1 MKLYLTAL
9 STVFIMSIFILLWG
23 RSKTWPILLTVL
35 DNFFLSLKSEISHHR
50 LMSILIEITSL
61 GSATIIGLGGFI
73 SFIAF
78 ILSQQY
84 LKAILITIGSC
95 SGILGT
101 YLKKWIGKIR
111 PENSQGYTFGSS
123 FPSNH
128 TLMSSSFYPL
138 LYGLNFPHT
147 FNYFNLFFLLVSLS
161 LPLWIGISRIVL
173 RAHFFSDVLAG
184 WLLGGTIAW
193 ACLYVQ

>member
-1 MKLYLTAL
+1 MSA
-9 STVFIMSIFILLWG
+9 FIVLWG
-23 RSKTWPILLTVL
+23 RSKTWPTLLTSL
-35 DNFFLSLKSEISHHR
+35 DTFFLSWKREIDHHR
-50 LMSILIEITSL
+50 LMSVLIEITSL
-61 GSATIIGLGGFI
+61 GSATIVGLGGFI
-73 SFIAF
+73 SCIAF

-84 LKAILITIGSC
+84 LKALLILIGSC

-111 PENSQGYTFGSS
+111 PENSQGYIFGSS

-138 LYGLNFPHT
+138 LYGLIFANT
-147 FNYFNLFFLLVSLS
+147 FNHFNLFFFLVSIS
-161 LPLWIGISRIVL
+161 LPFWIGISRIVL

-193 ACLYVQ
+193 ACLSVQ